1 MKIKSVLLGV
11 GSLVLVA
18 SGSFFLSQIPVD
30 AILAKEADL
39 ELRPQELTAPELEV
53 IEVVEEDT
61 VLVENETQPSVVEV
75 EEVELPTALLTV
87 IEEEVFLFDFV
98 EEEHVLIEEET
109 ELVEEGDCIRTGK
122 EGLAEIE
129 FATDITL
136 NLEPNTEVC
145 ILTFSPEE
153 DVKDNEEVMNLY
165 LSLSVGE
172 VFFQNNNEEE
182 NWDVKIVTPT
192 TLTYSEDDTY
202 SFEVSTIFPGTEA
215 LEPEEME
222 EFIKNTIALTPK
234 EVCEFEDGKLY
245 LCDDCAT
252 CSLLIHNNPMKTVV
266 VDKTGEVKVIYL
278 SPPTGFETAVLY
290 PSEMFIFEFKG
301 YEKEELWAL
310 LCSTLGDMA
319 KGEEIDEG
327 DIEKLL
333 DPFKEKPQPTP
344 IVTPVTPCGD
354 GVCDIYGGENAT
366 NCPTDCN

>member
-18 SGSFFLSQIPVD
+18 SGAYFLSQIPVD
-30 AILAKEADL
+30 AILAKEADF
-39 ELRPQELTAPELEV
+39 ELQPQVLTALDLEV
-53 IEVVEEDT
+53 IEVVDEEAALI
-61 VLVENETQPSVVEV
+61 VNETVPSKNEV

-98 EEEHVLIEEET
+98 KEEHVLIEEET

-153 DVKDNEEVMNLY
+153 DVDDNEEVMNLY
-165 LSLSVGE
+165 LSLSVGQ

-182 NWDVKIVTPT
+182 KWDVKIVTPT
-192 TLTYSEDDTY
+192 TLTYSDDDTY
-202 SFEVSTIFPGTEA
+202 SFEVSTIFPGTEL
-215 LEPEEME
+215 LEPEDME
-222 EFIKNTIALTPK
+222 EFIKKTIALTPK
-234 EVCEFEDGKLY
+234 EVCEYEDGKLY

-252 CSLLIHNNPMKTVV
+252 CSLLIYNNPMKTIV

-278 SPPTGFETAVLY
+278 SPPTGFETAVLF
-290 PSEMFIFEFKG
+290 PSEMFIFEFDG
-301 YEKEELWAL
+301 YEEEELWAL
-310 LCSTLGDMA
+310 LCSTLGDIA
-319 KGEEIDEG
+319 KGEEIDDG
-327 DIEKLL
+327 DIGKLV
-333 DPFKEKPQPTP
+333 DPFEKPLPTP
-344 IVTPVTPCGD
+344 IVTPVSPCGD

-366 NCPTDCN
+366 NCPTDCD